1 MKPVHVSPEEALQL
15 AEIMGAIK
23 VISMHWGMVPLGE
36 DQPKLGKMRFESAS
50 AQGIKKVLMRIGET
64 LNLNGL

>member
-1 MKPVHVSPEEALQL
+1 
-15 AEIMGAIK
+15 MGEIK
-23 VISMHWGMVPLGE
+23 VISMHWGTFPLGE